1 MSPLVKTTSSDA
13 YPNHL
18 KSDPPAVCKI
28 NVIYSNNNM
37 TQPEIGPIL
46 VPSANAEVTWSR
58 EEKAGADIV
67 LYWNSWT
74 YRPKHLHRNP
84 DALRVLYMYESVVVD
99 PLVYSGKLWEKFD
112 HILTWNH
119 HLAESCRRFHWF
131 PLVYHDLPFSHG
143 YGVTEESE
151 VDEASLLQRPRAI
164 SQICGDKYS
173 LIPSELYSLRRH
185 VADWFA
191 AHGTLPMYVYGI
203 PGMKSPNYV
212 GPSADKHASLSQ
224 YRYSLCFENSYHP
237 TWSQGW
243 TTEKIF
249 DCMAAHTVPVYYGD
263 SQIEKRVPPNCFI
276 DYRQFD
282 SLADLDRYLAELSD
296 EDYLDFVRHARA
308 FLAEHDPRKR
318 YSCNRLYEK
327 LVEIKTGNPP
337 SLDVG
342 NTLPSDYYASMTSLN
357 ERLRYVGMWVALKYY
372 RFVYPV
378 FFVLRWFRW
387 LTKRLTLQ
395 SSKKTT

>member
-1 MSPLVKTTSSDA
+1 MAT
-13 YPNHL
+13 
-18 KSDPPAVCKI
+18 CKI

-37 TQPEIGPIL
+37 TQPEVGPIQ

-58 EEKAGADIV
+58 EEKAGADVV
-67 LYWNSWT
+67 LHWNSFT

-99 PLVYSGKLWEKFD
+99 PLVYSRKLWEKFD

-119 HLAESCRRFHWF
+119 QLVESCSRFHWF

-143 YGVTEESE
+143 YGVTDETA
-151 VDEASLLQRPRAI
+151 VDEAALLQRPRAI

-173 LIPSELYSLRRH
+173 LVPHELYSLRRQ
-185 VADWFA
+185 AAEWFA
-191 AHGTLPMYVYGI
+191 AHGTIPMYVYGI

-212 GPSADKHASLSQ
+212 GPSADKNATLSQ

-237 TWSQGW
+237 VWSQGW

-249 DCMAAHTVPVYYGD
+249 DCMAARTVPVYYGD
-263 SQIEKRVPPNCFI
+263 SQIEKRVPPDCFI

-282 SLADLDRYLAELSD
+282 SLADLDRHLAELSD
-296 EDYLDFVRHARA
+296 EDYLGYVRRAHA
-308 FLAEHDPRKR
+308 FLAEHKPRER
-318 YSCNRLYEK
+318 YSCDRVYEK
-327 LVEIKTGNPP
+327 LAQIHNGSSPAGAA
-337 SLDVG
+337 G
-342 NTLPSDYYASMTSLN
+342 NTLPADYYASLRGLN
-357 ERLRYVGMWVALKYY
+357 EKLRYAGMWVALKYY

-378 FFVLRWFRW
+378 FFVMRWLRW
-387 LTKRLTLQ
+387 LAKRVTPTASRQ
-395 SSKKTT
+395 TT